1 MLWAIRWFKN
11 GKKQYRFG
19 VAGKGLVVH
28 RN

>member
-1 MLWAIRWFKN
+1 MLWAVRWFKN

-19 VAGKGLVVH
+19 AAGKGLVVH